1 MAIERYVSK
10 NVVACGLLLAEA
22 GYRRILRSGSQ
33 GAGPFRRSLPLFGC
47 LTPTGDQRTGSLAA
61 TSDYGVSNVLRR
73 VLGLARMLPIDAEAL
88 ASCSCAER
96 TQPSPCSDPT
106 RRLPANH
113 FSDCH
118 DEARDVLKGSRQT
131 LGRIRLARYGIFA
144 MLACCTAMPSFAQ
157 TARDVQVT
165 IKPGST
171 VVVDTVGC
179 AANIKGPAE
188 GPPVLPVSSGTKT
201 LLLYS
206 SRGDQRE
213 DRTFTADVGVRA
225 STDGKSCE
233 EAVNRQYTLSFN
245 AAPEVS
251 GKALQTSFQV
261 LVAAFVLALLLESAF
276 ALLFNWR
283 PFNAFLNG
291 RSVRSPIMFAASLL
305 LVHQFH
311 FDLMAQLF
319 DAYAP
324 DGAGQPSFGTG
335 VLTAMIL
342 AGGSAGVNRILTTLG
357 FRSQLKDGE
366 VPPTPDDGH
375 AWIAVAVEPATMK
388 DKLMVAVSEVTPAA
402 GASVSTAVGIASA
415 RRPGWRSLFLGDD
428 FRVPRS
434 GGMRVDTGKFYTI
447 TVKNLGTGT
456 VYDVTGKAMAAGDSP
471 TIFRFGPRAVLDFR
485 IKLN

>member
-1 MAIERYVSK
+1 MQTYSVHNEENDLHTSIERALDRTPLARHA
-10 NVVACGLLLAEA
+10 VVVLLA
-22 GYRRILRSGSQ
+22 
-33 GAGPFRRSLPLFGC
+33 
-47 LTPTGDQRTGSLAA
+47 
-61 TSDYGVSNVLRR
+61 
-73 VLGLARMLPIDAEAL
+73 
-88 ASCSCAER
+88 
-96 TQPSPCSDPT
+96 
-106 RRLPANH
+106 
-113 FSDCH
+113 
-118 DEARDVLKGSRQT
+118 
-131 LGRIRLARYGIFA
+131 GI
-144 MLACCTAMPSFAQ
+144 TAMPIFAQ
-157 TARDVQVT
+157 TAREVQTT

-179 AANIKGPAE
+179 AKDVKGSAAAS
-188 GPPVLPVSSGTKT
+188 VLTVPSGTKT
-201 LLLYS
+201 FLIYNS
-206 SRGDQRE
+206 TADQRE
-213 DRTFTADVGVRA
+213 DLSFTADVGSKA
-225 STDGKSCE
+225 SADGKTCE
-233 EAVNRQYTLSFN
+233 DSVNRQYTLSFN

-291 RSVRSPIMFAASLL
+291 RSVRSPIMFVASLL

-319 DAYAP
+319 DAYFP
-324 DGAGQPSFGTG
+324 SGAGTNSNPGTG

-342 AGGSAGVNRILTTLG
+342 AGGSVGVNRILTTLG

-366 VPPTPDDGH
+366 VPPTPDETH
-375 AWIAVAVEPATMK
+375 AWIAVAVEPVTMK
-388 DKLMVAVSEVTPAA
+388 DKLVVAVNEVTPAA

-434 GGMRVDTGKFYTI
+434 GGMRVDTGKFYSI
-447 TVKNLGTGT
+447 TVKNLDTGT
-456 VYDVTGKAMAAGDSP
+456 EYDVTGKPVGNNSTP

-485 IKLN
+485 IKLS